1 MAAGG
6 ATYAVSP
13 IISSHVQLLHEFSVS
28 NAFHFFRRILL
39 KFRLPWTTGDPG
51 ALMENLVTIKIEYSV
66 VDMRFVRYMCHRSP
80 LKNLSLRGSRVGL
93 VSLLFFDS
101 PHRPPPPGSVRLQ
114 QLKVLDLSD
123 TGEDTMKFLRE
134 FVEDNVDCKLT
145 HLYLE
150 RCPVLPFSAYHVTP
164 TIQFLSV
171 AGYQPSRGYLI
182 NDLRAWARL
191 SSMKEINAS
200 GMDRNVINETTRDSL
215 VRQHPNVVFDLSE
228 DFRESPRYF

>member
-1 MAAGG
+1 
-6 ATYAVSP
+6 
-13 IISSHVQLLHEFSVS
+13 
-28 NAFHFFRRILL
+28 
-39 KFRLPWTTGDPG
+39 
-51 ALMENLVTIKIEYSV
+51 MENLVTLKIEYSS
-66 VDMRFVRYMCHRSP
+66 VDIRFVRYMCHRSP
-80 LKNLSLRGSRVGL
+80 LKNLSMRGSRVGL

-101 PHRPPPPGSVRLQ
+101 PHGPPPPGSVRLQ

-150 RCPVLPFSAYHVTP
+150 RCPVLAFSAYHVTP

-182 NDLRAWARL
+182 NDLKTWARL

-200 GMDRNVINETTRDSL
+200 GLDQNFMSDARRDSL
-215 VRQHPNVVFDLSE
+215 IRQHPNVVFDLSE